1 MHTRDRSP
9 VPKPSR
15 QGAVV
20 LAGLVACALLS
31 AVVRKPATIERDVVD
46 WACNFV
52 YTSCEDGP
60 QGATSNTQVFYEALR
75 QTATNFSSE
84 DPALI
89 QTISAIVEK
98 IKATSLAGSELSAS
112 TSAANA
118 TAAVAATEQRSLP
131 DGMGPERRAG
141 QLSREMNNT
150 IAAAFEGQQHTRSAA
165 APASGGGAMMV
176 TAVVI
181 AVLVI
186 LALLYRRTRARQLKA
201 EKAPVIEA
209 PPLPPLAPRPQ
220 PQAGSGAGSHSLP
233 VGAVGAAP
241 LGQPHACASC
251 GVSSFR
257 ATLSEPAAAAEADHA
272 MDNDAP
278 DWLVR
283 AASGRD
289 IRGEG
294 DVEEEDQPA
303 ELPQD
308 TPAWLLEAMD
318 NAAGRLA
325 SRVAS
330 MNGEAVLVRP

>member
-1 MHTRDRSP
+1 MQTRDRSP

-52 YTSCEDGP
+52 YTSCEDDP

-75 QTATNFSSE
+75 QTATNFSGLVSE

-89 QTISAIVEK
+89 QTITAIVEK

-141 QLSREMNNT
+141 QLSEMNNT

-186 LALLYRRTRARQLKA
+186 LALVYRRTRARQLKA

-209 PPLPPLAPRPQ
+209 PPPPPLAPRPQ

-233 VGAVGAAP
+233 IGAVGAAAP
-241 LGQPHACASC
+241 GQPHACASC
-251 GVSSFR
+251 GVSSSARRSASQLPRLRPITRWTTTLPTGWCVRRRGATSGGR
-257 ATLSEPAAAAEADHA
+257 ATSRRKISPRSCL
-272 MDNDAP
+272 
-278 DWLVR
+278 R
-283 AASGRD
+283 
-289 IRGEG
+289 IR
-294 DVEEEDQPA
+294 QPGCLRQWTTRRVDSHRG
-303 ELPQD
+303 LP
-308 TPAWLLEAMD
+308 P
-318 NAAGRLA
+318 
-325 SRVAS
+325 
-330 MNGEAVLVRP
+330 